1 MDMENEEEIEENEL
15 QLALEELYHKSI
27 TLAKKK
33 KKLKTQME
41 AMTKENEEL
50 KVKQQGL
57 KESLINSSSSK
68 KSLTL
73 NSRKRIKKC

>member
-33 KKLKTQME
+33 KKLKT
-41 AMTKENEEL
+41 
-50 KVKQQGL
+50 
-57 KESLINSSSSK
+57 
-68 KSLTL
+68 
-73 NSRKRIKKC
+73 